1 MERNLRRCEKI
12 AREDGQ
18 FGKAIKS
25 LGSHGVAPFSP
36 ETTQALR
43 DLHPEGDPV
52 AIRSSFPEGFEM
64 MVLCWMFFD
73 PSRKAPLQA
82 ALVGESITC
91 WSAVRIRR
99 EYQMLKNI

>member
-1 MERNLRRCEKI
+1 MALNLLEGGVGLGKLAC
-12 AREDGQ
+12 Q

-52 AIRSSFPEGFEM
+52 AIRSSFPEGFEISRNDGL
-64 MVLCWMFFD
+64 VFFF
-73 PSRKAPLQA
+73 
-82 ALVGESITC
+82 C
-91 WSAVRIRR
+91 FFF
-99 EYQMLKNI
+99 